1 MTTQVMVCVQLADG
15 ERPLDIQHG
24 LYKVHL
30 HRRRIK
36 PSPARH
42 IPTAVGGAGAGRARP
57 LFLTEHARG
66 RALATLWAA
75 GAGAAAAAELAAL
88 AQQLVGL
95 RLLGIQVEAAT
106 AAEQAATRA

>member
-1 MTTQVMVCVQLADG
+1 MVCVQLADG

-42 IPTAVGGAGAGRARP
+42 IPTAVRGAGAGRARP

-75 GAGAAAAAELAAL
+75 GAGAVLDAWLGGAWAAL